1 MTDPYRPPSVYP
13 PAPPGPRPILAEH
26 PQANTVLVL
35 GVVGVF
41 VPIVSFVAWSMGNRV
56 LREIRAA
63 GPAGGGSEQY
73 VVNEQ
78 YVVIGRV
85 LGIVLSLLQIAALA
99 LGAAAI
105 VSWLIFVGTVVATSG
120 G

>member
-1 MTDPYRPPSVYP
+1 VTDPYRPPYVHP
-13 PAPPGPRPILAEH
+13 PVAPPGFRPVLPEH
-26 PQANTVLVL
+26 PQATTVLVL

-56 LREIRAA
+56 LREIRAS
-63 GPAGGGSEQY
+63 GPGGSSEQY
-73 VVNEQ
+73 VL
-78 YVVIGRV
+78 IGRV
-85 LGIVLSLLQIAALA
+85 LGMVLSLLQIGALA
-99 LGAAAI
+99 LGAAGI